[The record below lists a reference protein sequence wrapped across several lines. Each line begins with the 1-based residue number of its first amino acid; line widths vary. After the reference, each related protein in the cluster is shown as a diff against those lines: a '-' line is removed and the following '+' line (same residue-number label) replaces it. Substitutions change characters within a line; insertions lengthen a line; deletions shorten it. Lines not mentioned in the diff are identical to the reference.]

1 MKILKIAWRNL
12 WRNKRRTLI
21 TAASLFFAI
30 FFALLMRS
38 MQLGT
43 YDLMIDSAV
52 RQYSGFIQIQHKEY
66 WKEKTI
72 DELMTYSEDIVQ
84 EIEKQPKVVS
94 LLPRLESFALASS
107 GNKTKGV
114 ILQGIDPVLDD
125 EMTNLSNRLVKGEYL
140 KSGDDGVVLGQRLA
154 SFLKLNIGDT
164 LVMLSQGYHGVTAA
178 DIFPIRGIIK
188 VPNPTLD
195 NRLVVTSIEK
205 AQDFFGAPDM
215 FTSLVVNIESLNNID
230 QVMKNVQ
237 PILEGSELTI
247 LSWTDMNKEL
257 KQQIESDN
265 GGGIIMLA
273 ILYIVVFFGV
283 LGTIIMLTAERKKE
297 FAVMVAVGMNRFKL
311 SLLVMVETILIG
323 TLGIILGVVAAFP
336 IIYIYGQNPI
346 RLTGEMA
353 ETYETMGIEPL
364 MGFSLETDIFINQ
377 FIIVSIVLVV
387 ALIYP
392 SIKIWFFNL
401 INALKS

>member
-38 MQLGT
+38 LQLGT

-52 RQYSGFIQIQHKEY
+52 RQYSGFIQIQHKDY
-66 WKEKTI
+66 WKDKTI
-72 DELMTYSEDIVQ
+72 DDLMIFPEEIAL
-84 EIEKQPKVVS
+84 EIEKLPKVVS

-188 VPNPTLD
+188 VPNPDLD
-195 NRLVVTSIEK
+195 KRLVVTSIEK

-215 FTSLVVNIESLNNID
+215 FTSLVVNIESLKNID

-323 TLGIILGVVAAFP
+323 TLGIILGVIAAFP
-336 IIYIYGQNPI
+336 IIYFYGQNPI